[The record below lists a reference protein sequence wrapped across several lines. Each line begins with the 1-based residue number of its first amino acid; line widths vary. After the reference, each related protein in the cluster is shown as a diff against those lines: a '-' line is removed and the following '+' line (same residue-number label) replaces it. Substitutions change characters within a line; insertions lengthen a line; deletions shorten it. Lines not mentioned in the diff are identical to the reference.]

1 MGLNP
6 DFTADYMTSGK
17 LLNHSQPPSPP
28 LSNGD
33 NNSTHFIDENSMS

>member
-17 LLNHSQPPSPP
+17 LLNHSQPPSPH
-28 LSNGD
+28 LSKGD
-33 NNSTHFIDENSMS
+33 NISTHFIDENSVS